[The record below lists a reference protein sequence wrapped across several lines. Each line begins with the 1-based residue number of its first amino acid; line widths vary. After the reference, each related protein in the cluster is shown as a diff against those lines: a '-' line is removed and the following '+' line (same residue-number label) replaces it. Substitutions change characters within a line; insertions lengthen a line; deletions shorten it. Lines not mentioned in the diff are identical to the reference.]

1 MPGDNVA
8 KGNTA
13 FLVIWQVIS
22 PHSVL
27 PLCDQYFIAMEQL
40 PLYIPVVF
48 IATCLLTWFFL
59 YKSSRL
65 SQRFMIIIAA
75 WLAVQ
80 TVVSLLD
87 FYKNTHAM
95 PPRLGLAIGIPIL
108 SIIGLFATRKGRTLV
123 DSWDLKWLTW
133 LHVVRIPVELTLYWL
148 FLYRQIPKLM
158 TFEGVNYD
166 ILSGITAPVMILLC
180 LSTPWVRRI
189 PLLIWN
195 FVCLGLLFNVV
206 IRAVLAVP
214 TPFQQLAFDQPNVA
228 VLYFPYVWLPAFIVP
243 AVLLSH
249 LIAIRRLIRK
259 NGQRV

>member
-1 MPGDNVA
+1 
-8 KGNTA
+8 
-13 FLVIWQVIS
+13 
-22 PHSVL
+22 
-27 PLCDQYFIAMEQL
+27 MEQL
-40 PLYIPVVF
+40 PLYISVVF
-48 IATCLLTWFFL
+48 IATSLLTWFFL

-65 SQRFMIIIAA
+65 SQPLMIITLL
-75 WLAVQ
+75 WLALQAVI
-80 TVVSLLD
+80 SLLD
-87 FYKNTHAM
+87 FYKNTHAT
-95 PPRLGLAIGIPIL
+95 PPRLALAIGVPVIAIIL
-108 SIIGLFATRKGRTLV
+108 LFATRRGRTWI

-133 LHVVRIPVELTLYWL
+133 LHVVRVPVELTLYWL
-148 FLYRQIPKLM
+148 FLYKQIPQLM

-166 ILSGITAPVMILLC
+166 ILSGITAPVMILVC

-195 FVCLGLLFNVV
+195 FICLALLFNVV
-206 IRAVLAVP
+206 IRAVLAAP

-259 NGQRV
+259 NGQRL